1 MGRFTLNA
9 KQIAIA
15 LTVIGGAFV
24 TAGIAMIFPTAAFI
38 AAGCALVYLGLFA
51 EFDAK

>member
-15 LTVIGGAFV
+15 LTVFGGLLACIGIGLIYFPASMV
-24 TAGIAMIFPTAAFI
+24 VGGVAMT
-38 AAGCALVYLGLFA
+38 CLGLFA
-51 EFDAK
+51 EFDK